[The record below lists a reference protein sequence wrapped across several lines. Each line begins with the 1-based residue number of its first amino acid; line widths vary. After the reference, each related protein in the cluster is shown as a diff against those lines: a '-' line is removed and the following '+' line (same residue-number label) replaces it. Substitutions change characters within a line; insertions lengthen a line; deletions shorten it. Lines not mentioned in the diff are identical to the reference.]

1 MVTLITEEYNKL
13 DQMHRVLCEIL
24 DLLKENRGH
33 YEHHIPHWTET
44 PAPRLND
51 PDYTPGRTAPSWPPR
66 RVPGYPT
73 DPWVGPVPYCGT
85 DPDRI
90 HCSCGHERY
99 ETTSSAEDCPRRFRS
114 YRK

>member
-1 MVTLITEEYNKL
+1 MVTLMTQEYNKL

-33 YEHHIPHWTET
+33 FEYRVPHWTET

-51 PDYTPGRTAPSWPPR
+51 PDYAPGRTAPSWPPR
-66 RVPGYPT
+66 RAPGYPT
-73 DPWVGPVPYCGT
+73 DPWGSPVPYCGHGT
-85 DPDRI
+85 DRI
-90 HCSCGHERY
+90 YCGLGQEHC
-99 ETTSSAEDCPRRFRS
+99 ETASSAEDGPRRFNG